1 MLELCTLA
9 SGSSGN
15 SLLVTD
21 GRTHVLV
28 DAGISC
34 RRICTGLKE
43 LGVEPTELAG
53 VLITHEHSDHISGL
67 TTLTKQL
74 RLPVYASPGTG
85 RQLCYRI
92 AFLEELLRP
101 VAPGEGFSVGGL
113 AIESFPTSHD
123 AAESVG
129 YALSAGGRKAAVVT
143 DLGYVTGAVLRG
155 IRGADLLVAEANHD
169 VEWVQSGPYPYHLK
183 ARILGDRGHLSN
195 EAGAELAALAAESGT
210 RAVVLAHLSREN
222 NTPARAWE
230 TAARRLRSMGC
241 EPNLDLSLTVAPRSG
256 LGPTYHLESG
266 RVLQASPSGEEAA
279 LC

>member
-169 VEWVQSGPYPYHLK
+169 VEWVQSGPH
-183 ARILGDRGHLSN
+183 
-195 EAGAELAALAAESGT
+195 
-210 RAVVLAHLSREN
+210 
-222 NTPARAWE
+222 
-230 TAARRLRSMGC
+230 
-241 EPNLDLSLTVAPRSG
+241 
-256 LGPTYHLESG
+256 SG
-266 RVLQASPSGEEAA
+266 RPGPPVQRGGGRAGLDGGGGGRPHGGAGPPVP
-279 LC
+279 

>member
-1 MLELCTLA
+1 MAELCPQF
-9 SGSSGN
+9 SGSTGN
-15 SLLVTD
+15 SYYI
-21 GRTHVLV
+21 GSKSSGILV
-28 DAGISC
+28 DIGRSCKQVSTVMQRCGIDPLSVQG
-34 RRICTGLKE
+34 I
-43 LGVEPTELAG
+43 
-53 VLITHEHSDHISGL
+53 LITHEHSDHISGL

>member
-74 RLPVYASPGTG
+74 KLPLYASPGTG

-101 VAPGEGFSVGGL
+101 VAPGEGFSIGGL

-143 DLGYVTGAVLRG
+143 DLGYVTEAVLRG

-195 EAGAELAALAAESGT
+195 EAGAELAWTAVEGGART
-210 RAVVLAHLSREN
+210 VVLAHLSHEN
-222 NTPARAWE
+222 NTPARAHE
-230 TAARRLRSMGC
+230 VVRGVLERRGAAVGRDVAL
-241 EPNLDLSLTVAPRSG
+241 EVAPRSEKSRRY
-256 LGPTYHLESG
+256 T
-266 RVLQASPSGEEAA
+266 V
-279 LC
+279 